1 MPPAPPPAREEPPAL
16 LTAVV
21 CGVCGMGGLGLL
33 AWALASHVLEAPVRA
48 ALVAAGLALWAMAG
62 LHWQLARR
70 AQRCQVAAEAAQQ
83 AALQASAQLSA
94 TLDILPDGL
103 AIYDADDRLVLC
115 NTRYREVAPGIT
127 MAVDYGTRFEDVLR
141 RAAASGEIRDAR
153 PDLETWLAGRMERHR
168 SPSGPEVQEV
178 RGDRWMQLT
187 ERTLDGG
194 GVVVL
199 RTDITDTVHKERALK

>member
-16 LTAVV
+16 LT
-21 CGVCGMGGLGLL
+21 
-33 AWALASHVLEAPVRA
+33 
-48 ALVAAGLALWAMAG
+48 AAGLALWAMAG

-141 RAAASGEIRDAR
+141 
-153 PDLETWLAGRMERHR
+153 
-168 SPSGPEVQEV
+168 
-178 RGDRWMQLT
+178 
-187 ERTLDGG
+187 
-194 GVVVL
+194 
-199 RTDITDTVHKERALK
+199 

>member
-70 AQRCQVAAEAAQQ
+70 AQRCQVAA
-83 AALQASAQLSA
+83 
-94 TLDILPDGL
+94 
-103 AIYDADDRLVLC
+103 
-115 NTRYREVAPGIT
+115 
-127 MAVDYGTRFEDVLR
+127 MAVCAMMG
-141 RAAASGEIRDAR
+141 AAAA
-153 PDLETWLAGRMERHR
+153 A
-168 SPSGPEVQEV
+168 
-178 RGDRWMQLT
+178 
-187 ERTLDGG
+187 
-194 GVVVL
+194 
-199 RTDITDTVHKERALK
+199 